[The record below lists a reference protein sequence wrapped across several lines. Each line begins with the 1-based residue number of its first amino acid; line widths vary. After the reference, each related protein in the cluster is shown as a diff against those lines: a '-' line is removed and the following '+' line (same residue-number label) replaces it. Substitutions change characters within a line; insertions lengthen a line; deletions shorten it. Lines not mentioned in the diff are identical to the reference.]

1 MKIWVCVY
9 IYIYIYRYVYIHEY
23 EAYYEGSYR
32 GDDSGYYLL
41 ILAVVCDLV
50 GVVTELQG
58 YTLNP
63 KSETLNRC

>member
-1 MKIWVCVY
+1 MKIWVCVCIHLY
-9 IYIYIYRYVYIHEY
+9 MYVYIHEY

-50 GVVTELQG
+50 GVVTRLQC
-58 YTLNP
+58 YSLNP
-63 KSETLNRC
+63 KPLLGH